1 MDVIVAARKYITKM
15 IDESGPGMKVLML
28 DKETTGIVSIVF
40 AQSEMLQQEVYLFER
55 LDSDLPPDVMR
66 HLKCIVFVR
75 PTRDNVAKLARELRR
90 PRYGYYY
97 VYFSNVIAKA
107 DVKQLAEADEN
118 ELVRD
123 VQELYADYL
132 AVGPHLF
139 HLGMPSCSQGLA
151 WTQPSLTRATQGLA
165 AVLLSLKKC
174 PVIRYQNSSEMAR
187 KLAESIRL
195 TFTKE
200 ATLFSFR
207 RAEPPP
213 LLLILDRRD
222 DSVTPL
228 LNQWTY
234 QAMVHELLTINNNR
248 VSLAEVPNVPP
259 ELKEV
264 VMSAEHDEFYAQNL
278 FSNFGEIGQTI
289 KSLMD
294 EYQKKLQSQKKVESI
309 ADMKQFV
316 EMYPQFK
323 KMSGTVA
330 KHVTVVGELSRL
342 VDRHALLECSET
354 EQELACHDEHQQ
366 SLQRIYRLLNSE
378 KTRELDAVR
387 LVMLYA
393 LRYETHSNNDIN
405 RLVDTLRRRG
415 VDDKYTKLV
424 YPMLDYGGARAR
436 GSDLF
441 GDDDPVAVTKRF
453 FKGVKGVDN
462 IYTQHKPLLSR
473 LLDDL
478 LKGRLRE
485 TAYPYHSSSYSQP
498 LRPVEVIVFMI
509 GGVTYEESL
518 AVHQV
523 NSTVPG
529 VRVLL
534 GGTCLHNSRSFLDE
548 VLTATQAAH
557 ALQARATR
565 S

>member
-1 MDVIVAARKYITKM
+1 MDVIVAVRKYILKM
-15 IDESGPGMKVLML
+15 VEDSGPGMKVLMI
-28 DKETTGIVSIVF
+28 DKETIGIVSIVF
-40 AQSEMLQQEVYLFER
+40 AQSEMLQREVYLFER
-55 LDSDLPPDVMR
+55 LDGDLPTDIMR
-66 HLKCIVFVR
+66 HLKCIVFAR
-75 PTRDNVAKLARELRR
+75 PTKDNVAKLARELRR

-107 DVKQLAEADEN
+107 DVKQLAEADEH

-132 AVGPHLF
+132 AVAPHLF
-139 HLGMPSCSQGLA
+139 HLSMPCCSQGLA
-151 WTQPSLTRATQGLA
+151 WTQPGLVRATQGVA

-174 PVIRYQNSSEMAR
+174 PVIRYQSSSEMAR
-187 KLAESIRL
+187 KLADSVRL

-200 ATLFSFR
+200 ATLFDFR
-207 RAEPPP
+207 RVDPPP

-234 QAMVHELLTINNNR
+234 QAMMHELLTISNNR
-248 VSLAEVPNVPP
+248 VNLSEVPNVPP

-264 VMSAEHDEFYAQNL
+264 VMSAEQDTFYAENL
-278 FSNFGEIGQTI
+278 YSNFGEIGQTI
-289 KSLMD
+289 KGLMD
-294 EYQKKLQSQKKVESI
+294 DYQKRLQSQKKVESI
-309 ADMKQFV
+309 NDMKQFV

-342 VDRHALLECSET
+342 VGHHLLLELSET

-366 SLQRIYRLLNSE
+366 SLQRIYRLLNAE
-378 KTRELDAVR
+378 KTRELDRVR

-393 LRYETHSNNDIN
+393 LRYETHANNDIH
-405 RLVDTLRRRG
+405 RLVDTLRRGG
-415 VDDKYTKLV
+415 VSDKYCNLV
-424 YPMLDYGGARAR
+424 KAVLEYGGARAR
-436 GSDLF
+436 SSDLF
-441 GDDDPVAVTKRF
+441 GDADPVAVTKRF

-462 IYTQHKPLLSR
+462 IYTQHKPLLTR

-478 LKGRLRE
+478 LKGRLKE
-485 TAYPYHSSSYSQP
+485 TAYPYQNSGYGQP
-498 LRPVEVIVFMI
+498 VRPAEIIVFVI
-509 GGVTYEESL
+509 GGVTFEESL
-518 AVHQV
+518 AVHQL
-523 NSTVPG
+523 NCSVPA

-534 GGTCLHNSRSFLDE
+534 GGTCVHNTTSFLDE
-548 VLTATQAAH
+548 VQAATQAAH
-557 ALQARATR
+557 ALQARSTR